1 MAAGC
6 ILTQKPGA
14 KIVFFMV
21 ISWTTLGGQDMD
33 HSVRPHKQVN
43 SGWRTH
49 GDPEPVCEGKARV
62 MYGEETVLFSTKRR
76 LSAKIMLSV

>member
-1 MAAGC
+1 
-6 ILTQKPGA
+6 
-14 KIVFFMV
+14 
-21 ISWTTLGGQDMD
+21 MD